1 MSVRIRLAR
10 IGKKKA
16 PVYRIVA
23 VDKRAK
29 RDGQF
34 LENLGTFN
42 PISGEMVQ
50 FHADRIQAWI
60 EKGAQMSDSVVKL
73 QRRFKKGQTAAL
85 TRVEPVKKQ
94 TQSKAELEAKAVAEK
109 PVETVETSAP
119 APKKEA
125 ASKEG
130 SAKEV
135 TAEAK
140 KEDVVKE
147 EGKPKE

>member
-23 VDKRAK
+23 IDKRVK
-29 RDGQF
+29 RDGKF

-50 FHADRIQAWI
+50 FHAERVQAWI
-60 EKGAQMSDSVVKL
+60 DKGAVPSESVVKL

-85 TRVEPVKKQ
+85 DRVEPVKKQ
-94 TQSKAELEAKAVAEK
+94 TLSKAELKAQEEAAK
-109 PVETVETSAP
+109 PKVEEAPVVE
-119 APKKEA
+119 KKE
-125 ASKEG
+125 EP
-130 SAKEV
+130 AKES
-135 TAEAK
+135 AEDKA
-140 KEDVVKE
+140 
-147 EGKPKE
+147 